1 MRLFLPIVTFIIHAA
16 LALPNE
22 PLCSV
27 PKFEELEDRS
37 EDGSPNV
44 QITFP
49 NSYTDKLILN
59 RYYLNEEEEQAG
71 AEHCNYVGYLEV
83 EREACVAMTGCLGKE
98 NIEFTIMSANLP
110 ESSYKWNLNGE
121 VEVVK
126 NPDLPSSYLE
136 MPRDEEEHQH
146 PDDKGKDEAH
156 WNPKQEEIEVEIEA
170 FCWNGWGWGCNKTP
184 NTPTRKNQNTHL
196 LEYKVAYDDNFRN
209 LGGPA
214 QLNAVMA
221 HVQARYCHH
230 TLGHKFQLRKVG
242 EKYLPGHRW
251 TAVNSILGTLRGV
264 TKQEVGNAD
273 TLLFLGDGLK
283 TGKAEIGGQ
292 AWLGSI
298 CGGTKE
304 FMAGINFW
312 FGTATGL
319 GEIVAHEMGHSLGMK
334 HDSQHTGTGCEGTG
348 IMSGVTT
355 QWSTCS
361 KADFLA
367 HYANKKNQWCMP
379 EACSACGGSGQCS
392 SSSGSSSGSGQTNS
406 GGGWNWPWG

>member
-1 MRLFLPIVTFIIHAA
+1 MKLFLIAIFIIQA

-27 PKFEELEDRS
+27 PKFQQLEDRS
-37 EDGSPNV
+37 EDGSPIV
-44 QITFP
+44 EITFP

-71 AEHCNYVGYLEV
+71 AEHCNYVGHLELDQ
-83 EREACVAMTGCLGKE
+83 EACVAMTGCIGTDDV
-98 NIEFTIMSANLP
+98 EFTIMSTNLP
-110 ESSYKWNLNGE
+110 ESSYKWTKDGE
-121 VEVVK
+121 VHVVK
-126 NPDLPSSYLE
+126 NPDLPSSSLE
-136 MPRDEEEHQH
+136 IPREDH

-156 WNPKQEEIEVEIEA
+156 WNPEQEAVEVKIEA

-184 NTPTRKNQNTHL
+184 QTPNRPTPSNQNSHL

-209 LGGPA
+209 LGGPG
-214 QLNAVMA
+214 QLNAIMA
-221 HVQARYCHH
+221 HVQSRLCHH
-230 TLGHKFQLRKVG
+230 TLGHKFQIRKVG

-251 TAVNSILGTLRGV
+251 TAVNTILGTLRGV
-264 TKQEVGNAD
+264 TQQEIGTAD

-283 TGKAEIGGQ
+283 TTKAEIGGQ

-298 CGGTKE
+298 CGDQKQY
-304 FMAGINFW
+304 MAGINFW
-312 FGTATGL
+312 FGSATGM

-334 HDSQHTGTGCEGTG
+334 HDSQHVGSGCEGTG

-355 QWSTCS
+355 QWSRCS

-367 HYANKKNQWCMP
+367 HYANKKSRWCMP
-379 EACSACGGSGQCS
+379 CARSACGGSGVQCS
-392 SSSGSSSGSGQTNS
+392 TGSSGSSGKTNS
-406 GGGWNWPWG
+406 GGGGWRWPWGH